1 MCLNSCNGPVWLK
14 PIRCW
19 QKERERSQ
27 ELCALLTECIQGR
40 QTEMIREQDSFS
52 ILTWLALSAASALPL
67 PIVLLFRLTLSSSLN
82 TFLTLPFPGMGW
94 RIQEQSGPH
103 RRGSDLWGAEE
114 ERHRVPNVGAGD
126 TVTHTHTS
134 EGKLKQLKCVQTLMC
149 KDPSIMWL
157 SAR

>member
-1 MCLNSCNGPVWLK
+1 MAQFGLSPSAADRK
-14 PIRCW
+14 R
-19 QKERERSQ
+19 EREAKSFV
-27 ELCALLTECIQGR
+27 LCWLNVFKADKQKWSENRTL
-40 QTEMIREQDSFS
+40 S